1 MTYQL
6 DDLPGLSGTG
16 SDVTTI
22 NQYLD
27 DTFNVEIL
35 YALLHGLYSRLGFY
49 CPSPICHH
57 T

>member
-6 DDLPGLSGTG
+6 DVLPDLGG
-16 SDVTTI
+16 SDITVI

-27 DTFNVEIL
+27 DYLNTQIF
-35 YALLHGLYSRLGFY
+35 YAVLHGLYSRLGLY
-49 CPSPICHH
+49 CSSPICHH